1 MLLFTATAICPS
13 IHLSVQKAAGA
24 STDTEL
30 GQATGVARLEVSA
43 DHTFCSIL
51 LGLFMVGTLDCVVVL
66 FVVAFVRLIAAQA
79 GLFIC
84 L

>member
-1 MLLFTATAICPS
+1 M
-13 IHLSVQKAAGA
+13 
-24 STDTEL
+24 
-30 GQATGVARLEVSA
+30 ARLEVSA